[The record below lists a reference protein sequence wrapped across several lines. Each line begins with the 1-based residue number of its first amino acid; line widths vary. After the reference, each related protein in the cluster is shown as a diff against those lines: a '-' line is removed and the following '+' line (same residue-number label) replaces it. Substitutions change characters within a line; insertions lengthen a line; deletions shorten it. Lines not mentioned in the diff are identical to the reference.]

1 MTMPCLHVCKLVI
14 KQRNNAECSSPTE
27 GNRECDFR
35 DATVNHDMAIKV
47 VVVGM
52 AVLVEVSTTDPSGI
66 VETED
71 VTLLRVTVIGTLSA
85 GLTWLIQNHR
95 HT

>member
-1 MTMPCLHVCKLVI
+1 MFEIL
-14 KQRNNAECSSPTE
+14 R
-27 GNRECDFR
+27 
-35 DATVNHDMAIKV
+35 VNPDVAVKV
-47 VVVGM
+47 VVSGM
-52 AVLVEVSTTDPSGI
+52 AVLVEVSAIGPCGI

-71 VTLLRVTVIGTLSA
+71 VTLLHVTVIGTPSA